1 MDIKRERR
9 RHQRQRE
16 MLCVIGAVVYL
27 GGQATTPEIA
37 TALRSPNPERLRT
50 RLRRAVREGFL
61 IEGKHP
67 WSKGTLWSLA

>member
-1 MDIKRERR
+1 MDIRRERR

-27 GGQATTPEIA
+27 GGHATTPEVV
-37 TALRSPNPERLRT
+37 TALRAWNSEQIRT

-61 IEGKHP
+61 AEKRILGRRGSI
-67 WSKGTLWSLA
+67 WRLA